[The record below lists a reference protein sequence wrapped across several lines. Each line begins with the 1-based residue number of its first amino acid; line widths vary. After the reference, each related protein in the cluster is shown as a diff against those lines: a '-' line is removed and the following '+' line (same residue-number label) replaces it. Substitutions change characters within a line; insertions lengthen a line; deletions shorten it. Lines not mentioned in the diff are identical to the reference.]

1 MREQSFNKIKKTVF
15 ILLAVFLVVS
25 LTAASAS
32 ACDSKTSNDKCKSSL
47 NEKVAKEKVVKEVA
61 KEKVAK
67 EKVVKE
73 VAKEKKAKEKVVKE
87 VAKEKVGNELSDVVE
102 NDWFDSGWDGFD
114 CGCRD
119 DFCEESKI
127 KFFNIRGC
135 VAESSDKGFDGWWD

>member
-1 MREQSFNKIKKTVF
+1 MREQSFNKMKKTVF

-32 ACDSKTSNDKCKSSL
+32 ACDSKAGADKC
-47 NEKVAKEKVVKEVA
+47 KVAKEKVAKEAGADKCKVA

-73 VAKEKKAKEKVVKE
+73 VAKEKVVKE
-87 VAKEKVGNELSDVVE
+87 VAKEKVGNELLDVVE
-102 NDWFDSGWDGFD
+102 NDWFDGGWDVFD